1 MEVST
6 NEFLPYISF
15 SKVKQIS
22 QFTIFEDIL
31 RIFTGSNKL
40 QR

>member
-15 SKVKQIS
+15 SKVKQMS
-22 QFTIFEDIL
+22 QFTIEDIL